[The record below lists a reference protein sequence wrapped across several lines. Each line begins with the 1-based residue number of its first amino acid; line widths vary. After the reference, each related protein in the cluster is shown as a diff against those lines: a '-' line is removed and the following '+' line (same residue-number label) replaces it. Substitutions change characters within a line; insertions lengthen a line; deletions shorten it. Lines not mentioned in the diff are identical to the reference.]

1 MPFVITPSQIVEVF
15 ITLLVL
21 LKSLQ
26 KGNVHRDGFAN
37 FEPIEQK
44 LWNLKLFLSLK
55 FNFKL

>member
-1 MPFVITPSQIVEVF
+1 MPFVVTPSQTVEVF

-21 LKSLQ
+21 LKSPQ
-26 KGNVHRDGFAN
+26 DGNVHSDGFAN

-55 FNFKL
+55 INLKL